1 MTEKDYQ
8 LVRSYQVFRSRKQW
22 AVNVVGTDSDGQSIK
37 STGHSCS
44 NIFLIIIN
52 HHRRRRQ
59 SMIAASIAAS
69 IAAAAAAASWL
80 MNYRIFLQHESITM
94 TRVIVIVIG
103 AVGDGHR
110 MVWST
115 ILRVSSIPWL
125 VDCSRSSSRDLWI
138 PIQRMYETYRG
149 EDRTATIVVK
159 PKMNALSFSFLS
171 SHRSLGH
178 RWQSTALD
186 CRRSEKRTGPS
197 ASTVR
202 IDDGNRYR

>member
-94 TRVIVIVIG
+94 TRVIVIV
-103 AVGDGHR
+103 R
-110 MVWST
+110 YWSRRRWT
-115 ILRVSSIPWL
+115 QNGVVDKTASIFYSMACWLFQIILKRFMNPDTEDV
-125 VDCSRSSSRDLWI
+125 RD
-138 PIQRMYETYRG
+138 IQRRGSYR
-149 EDRTATIVVK
+149 
-159 PKMNALSFSFLS
+159 
-171 SHRSLGH
+171 H
-178 RWQSTALD
+178 
-186 CRRSEKRTGPS
+186 
-197 ASTVR
+197 
-202 IDDGNRYR
+202 YRC